1 MKIRD
6 RWGALGVLMAI
17 GLFDVQ
23 GGASTTPQY
32 EITSPIFDKITIQ
45 LDNRYYPGKEVVIET
60 VNNSP
65 KNVYIQRVSW
75 NGVEHSSFQLAH
87 EELVKG
93 GHLVIELGDTPNKS
107 WGVN

>member
-1 MKIRD
+1 M
-6 RWGALGVLMAI
+6 GALGVLMAI
-17 GLFDVQ
+17 GLFDVE
-23 GGASTTPQY
+23 GGASTAPQY

>member
-1 MKIRD
+1 MCR
-6 RWGALGVLMAI
+6 V
-17 GLFDVQ
+17 
-23 GGASTTPQY
+23 ASTTPQY